1 MAKKQTVIAEKTASS
16 NNAPTSLKQA
26 IAGVTADLVGNN
38 EVSIDGAQAI
48 AESQVLSTR
57 NRQASVITDAI
68 HIGSLR
74 EKCRIA
80 GAALDSSAL
89 SAKTGNATVLKVFKL
104 AVIEAVGKIV
114 IGSKGMPLLDTRTGR
129 PMKLWTPELMAFIK
143 VKCTMKRLYAINEMK
158 PRNRSI
164 DEKSLNAAIT
174 DVYNNE
180 RRPLQTMMKAQED
193 TVTREIQERE
203 RVAQAAEDAENGI
216 VTVVPSKEVAAYE
229 ALLTRIAKKAADL
242 TVQVQKLAQPEDYTG
257 TVDGSHMGKIVMTA
271 ALTGMI
277 DVVNGRKQATYGAD
291 KAILFTDINP
301 ELQAKI
307 AADRAAGHDIPES
320 DVDALLAAAAE

>member
-1 MAKKQTVIAEKTASS
+1 MPRSSKKVETTTTTNK
-16 NNAPTSLKQA
+16 APANLKQA
-26 IAGVTADLVGNN
+26 IAGITADLVGNN

-57 NRQASVITDAI
+57 NRQASVITDAV

-74 EKCRIA
+74 EKCRVA
-80 GAALDSSAL
+80 GAALDSNAL
-89 SAKTGNATVLKVFKL
+89 SAKTGNATVLRVVKL

-143 VKCTMKRLYAINEMK
+143 DKCTMKRLYAINEMK

-164 DEKSLNAAIT
+164 DERALNAAIT

-180 RRPLQTMMKAQED
+180 RRRLQTMMKAQED
-193 TVTREIQERE
+193 TVTREIQERA

-216 VTVVPSKEVAAYE
+216 VTVAPSKEVAAYE

-242 TVQVQKLAQPEDYTG
+242 TVQVQKLAQPDDYIG
-257 TVDGSHMGKIVMTA
+257 TVDGSHLGKIVMTA

-277 DVVNGRKQATYGAD
+277 DTVNGRKQAAFGAD

-307 AADRAAGHDIPES
+307 AEDRAAGHDIPEAEI
-320 DVDALLAAAAE
+320 DALLAAAAE